1 MKDEPVEKQPFKSGF
16 VSIVGRSNVGKSTL
30 LNSLIGT
37 KLAIITE
44 KPQTTR
50 QPIQGVYRDERG
62 EIVFV
67 DTPGLYLKTS
77 DRLTK
82 LLNQKAKESL
92 EDVDVI
98 AYVVDPTKQIGRE
111 EELFL
116 SIMEKI
122 KIPKILVVN
131 KNDVYNPAHMEDYN
145 HIQDR
150 FDARVDISALQGT
163 HLKSFINLI
172 FTYLQ
177 EGEAIYPEFQITN
190 VENKFWFAEIIRE
203 KIFHQLYSEVPYS
216 INVKIEEMDRRE
228 DGMLYIRGIIETT
241 DDRYKK
247 MVIGKRGAKIKEI
260 GTSARHDLE
269 RIIDGKVFLDLE
281 VEVNPRWVE
290 SM

>member
-1 MKDEPVEKQPFKSGF
+1 MKEEKKIFKSGF
-16 VSIVGRSNVGKSTL
+16 AAIVGRSNVGKSTL

-37 KLAIITE
+37 KLAIVTE

-50 QPIQGVYRDERG
+50 QPVQGVYRDERG

-82 LLNQKAKESL
+82 LLNKKAKESL
-92 EDVDVI
+92 EGVDVI
-98 AYVVDPTKQIGRE
+98 VYVVDPTKQIGRE

-122 KIPKILVVN
+122 ETPKILVIN
-131 KNDVYNPAHMEDYN
+131 KIDIFNPAHLDDYGP
-145 HIQDR
+145 IKDR
-150 FDARVDISALQGT
+150 FDAVVEISALQGR
-163 HLKSFINLI
+163 HLKSFLNAI
-172 FTYLQ
+172 FEYLK
-177 EGEAIYPEFQITN
+177 EGDPIYPEFQITN

-216 INVKIEEMDRRE
+216 INVRIEEMERRE
-228 DGMLYIRGIIETT
+228 NDMLYIHATIETT
-241 DDRYKK
+241 DDRYRK
-247 MVIGKRGAKIKEI
+247 MVIGKGGRKIKEI

-269 RIIDGKVFLDLE
+269 RITNSKIFLDLE

-290 SM
+290 QI